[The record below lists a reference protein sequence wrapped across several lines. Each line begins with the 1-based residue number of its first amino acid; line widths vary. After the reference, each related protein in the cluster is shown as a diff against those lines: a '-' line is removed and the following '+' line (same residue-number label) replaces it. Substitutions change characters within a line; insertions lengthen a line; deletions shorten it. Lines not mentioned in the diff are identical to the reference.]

1 MPFLIFLGSGAMLL
15 GLAHLIWMIVTKRR
29 SQGIANWPS
38 VEGQVLAAAVSTL
51 ARETPE
57 GIRRT
62 HTPVITYAYEV
73 AGQPHTSHRL
83 NFLPDSST
91 TYADVT
97 LARAAI
103 APFPTGAQVK
113 VYYNPTNPQQ
123 STLVKPRSSAH
134 NVVILYGV
142 VAMIVG
148 AGIIMLGILL
158 LS

>member
-73 AGQPHTSHRL
+73 AGQAPPIASTSCPTATRPTRMSPWPGQRSP
-83 NFLPDSST
+83 LPD
-91 TYADVT
+91 
-97 LARAAI
+97 
-103 APFPTGAQVK
+103 GAQVRSTTIPQIPNNRPLS
-113 VYYNPTNPQQ
+113 NPD
-123 STLVKPRSSAH
+123 PRLTMS
-134 NVVILYGV
+134 
-142 VAMIVG
+142 
-148 AGIIMLGILL
+148 
-158 LS
+158 